1 MRTFLLRRTW
11 RERLL
16 VVLLLAVVAGL
27 WLFNFGG
34 RYSAWSARRESVK
47 VETERQEMWR
57 SQSGDIETRLA
68 TGLAQVQGGRS
79 MGSAQFAGALDALVR
94 KHRFSFRLDA
104 PSTERRPPVAIHTI
118 TLSLEK
124 AEIGGIVAMVTELRS
139 TMPLVNIEQLTLS
152 ADRRNPAQLDA
163 RLRLSALEILP

>member
-1 MRTFLLRRTW
+1 MRRLILKLSW

-16 VVLLLAVVAGL
+16 VILLLAVVAGL
-27 WLFNFGG
+27 WISSFAS
-34 RYSAWSARRESVK
+34 RYSSWSARRASVA
-47 VETERQEMWR
+47 VEAERQDRWR
-57 SQSGDIETRLA
+57 SQAGEIEIRLA
-68 TGLAQVQGGRS
+68 NGLAQVQGGRS

-104 PSTERRPPVAIHTI
+104 PSTERRLPVAIHTI

-124 AEIGGIVAMVTELRS
+124 AEIGAIVAMVSELRS
-139 TMPLVNIEQLTLS
+139 TMPLVNIEQLTLN